1 MTLAV
6 GVSCVSCAASLGRM
20 CTWSGKGAAGSGLLV
35 AWAMALGSNF
45 VGSGLRLG
53 FWGSS
58 TASFP
63 LVSSVN
69 KEMISSSLL
78 HGP

>member
-6 GVSCVSCAASLGRM
+6 GVPYVSCAVGLGRM
-20 CTWSGKGAAGSGLLV
+20 CTWSRKGAAGSGLLV
-35 AWAMALGSNF
+35 AWVVALGSNF
-45 VGSGLRLG
+45 VGTGLRLG

-63 LVSSVN
+63 LLSSVN
-69 KEMISSSLL
+69 KGRISSSFL